1 MISVFSKKIYLLVLL
16 GALLSIQTFA
26 QSYAFGLK
34 GGPAIGFQRWGE
46 GSRNVLWAHH
56 IAAFIESAPEEGG
69 GVMYAQAGY
78 HVRGSAIRFQSFSI
92 GNNQFL
98 GQNTDEFRFNNASL
112 TIGFKN
118 RMFKGSTVL
127 YYMFGVR
134 SDYTLSTNLD
144 EYSDLVL
151 FNPYYPLEQFVRKF
165 NYGVSIGGGWE
176 FPFSEFISGIVE
188 LSFHPDFSRQYDSPS
203 IPNVVNPFNQGGT
216 NITIPDRRI
225 VNYTAEISIGLR
237 FLRKIIYID

>member
-1 MISVFSKKIYLLVLL
+1 MISDFSKKIYIITLFGVLC
-16 GALLSIQTFA
+16 SIQIFA

-56 IAAFIESAPEEGG
+56 LAAFIESAPEGG
-69 GVMYAQAGY
+69 GGSMYAQAGY
-78 HVRGSAIRFQSFSI
+78 HVRGSALRFQSFSI
-92 GNNQFL
+92 GSGQFR
-98 GQNTDEFRFNNASL
+98 GQLTDEFRFNNASL
-112 TIGFKN
+112 AVGFKN
-118 RMFKGSTVL
+118 RVYKGNTVL
-127 YYMFGVR
+127 YYLFGVR
-134 SDYTLSTNLD
+134 GDYTLSTNLN
-144 EYSDLVL
+144 EYSELIK
-151 FNPYYPLEQFVRKF
+151 FNPYYPLDQFVRKF
-165 NYGVSIGGGWE
+165 NYGISIGGGWE

-188 LSFHPDFSRQYDSPS
+188 LSFHPDFSRQYDAPS
-203 IPNVVNPFNQGGT
+203 IPNVQNPFIPGAP